1 MMAKKSQNPKLTCS
15 KWSEMNYKV
24 VFQEE
29 GIVLRGNSLKL
40 PDLVSFWWSLTKD
53 ETKSYLHSL
62 VFITENKIWRKAIF
76 LQRQA
81 AGT

>member
-1 MMAKKSQNPKLTCS
+1 MARKSPNPKLTCS
-15 KWSEMNYKV
+15 KWSEMNNKV

-62 VFITENKIWRKAIF
+62 ISITENKIWRKAIF
-76 LQRQA
+76 QRRQA